1 MKNSTFVQDEESVN
15 ELIHN
20 FFHPNAS
27 VSSLDKCLHV
37 LDLYRK
43 SLLQGDPIKKMR
55 RPRVKGG
62 LHGDDNDIIRSA
74 TEINEAGIQFKKSKI
89 KSLKEISFHRGVLE
103 LPVIEVDDTTEA
115 TFLNLMAFERFHVG
129 ASNEVTSYVFFMDS
143 IIDNERDVALLNSRG
158 IIQNA
163 IGSDKAV
170 AKLFNSLSKD
180 IALESNSNLQVV
192 QMHVNAYCKKPWN
205 AWRAN
210 LIHTYFRN
218 PWAILSVIAALI
230 LFALTIAQTVYSI
243 LPYYNSNNS
252 TSLSPPMIF
261 AAPPPLSTPPPTPP
275 PMHPPKLSRRH

>member
-20 FFHPNAS
+20 FCHPGAS
-27 VSSLDKCLHV
+27 ASSLGKCLHV

-43 SLLQGDPIKKMR
+43 SLLQGDPNKKKR
-55 RPRVKGG
+55 RSRVKGG

-74 TEINEAGIQFKKSKI
+74 TEINEAGIQFQKSKI

-103 LPVIEVDDTTEA
+103 LPVIVVDDTTEA
-115 TFLNLMAFERFHVG
+115 TLLNLMAFERFHVG

-143 IIDNERDVALLNSRG
+143 IIDNERDVALLNSTG

-170 AKLFNSLSKD
+170 AKLFNSLSTD
-180 IALESNSNLQVV
+180 IALEPNSNLAVL

-218 PWAILSVIAALI
+218 PWALLSVIAAFI
-230 LFALTIAQTVYSI
+230 LFALTGANTVYSI
-243 LPYYNSNNS
+243 LPYYNSNYS
-252 TSLSPPMIF
+252 RLPFSPPGS
-261 AAPPPLSTPPPTPP
+261 AAPPSLPTPP
-275 PMHPPKLSRRH
+275 PPSSRKRWPPGKL